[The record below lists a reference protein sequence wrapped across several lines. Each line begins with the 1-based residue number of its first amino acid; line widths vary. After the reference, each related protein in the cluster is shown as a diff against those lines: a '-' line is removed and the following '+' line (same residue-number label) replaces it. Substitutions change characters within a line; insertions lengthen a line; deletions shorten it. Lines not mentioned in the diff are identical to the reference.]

1 MRVASSVETLLF
13 GRWERLMLAHL
24 DTLPS
29 YVWGT
34 HVALD
39 IYSNFGYVPFS
50 VTMDYPMR

>member
-1 MRVASSVETLLF
+1 MCVASSVETLLF
-13 GRWERLMLAHL
+13 GRWDRLMLIHL

-50 VTMDYPMR
+50 VTMDYPM